1 MSHTIIVLARIDLVS
16 LYVRLLLYH
25 SILRG
30 SIDQKH
36 AKTNKIW
43 RQNSEIHSA
52 FASSQLASK
61 MSQSFQT
68 IWHMREAWNRETYS
82 MFGLSL
88 FRLSR
93 LSNMSKDSNIPS
105 PGRTRSSNALPQG
118 QQSQSNPHPLLWP
131 HPPRRLYIDRCI
143 SVSVENL
150 VKWVVFWKAFVD
162 NVQKFSSK
170 VSSDVW
176 VERRVVPCD
185 VSCSFSFVFQ
195 SFLLWRVVC

>member
-61 MSQSFQT
+61 MSQSFET
-68 IWHMREAWNRETYS
+68 IWHMREAWKRETYS

-105 PGRTRSSNALPQG
+105 PGRTRSVKCPTPGTTKTIKSPPHALSPP
-118 QQSQSNPHPLLWP
+118 PHR
-131 HPPRRLYIDRCI
+131 HDIDRCI
-143 SVSVENL
+143 SILLTVTSVRCEYYKL
-150 VKWVVFWKAFVD
+150 IHLKLGTSPLD
-162 NVQKFSSK
+162 
-170 VSSDVW
+170 
-176 VERRVVPCD
+176 
-185 VSCSFSFVFQ
+185 
-195 SFLLWRVVC
+195 